1 MLCLN
6 VVPADNADDKSDS
19 VVRIGQDI
27 VIQVLKVSGRNRR
40 VLIGITAPDDVT
52 IMREGVYKKL
62 LRGKDG

>member
-6 VVPADNADDKSDS
+6 IVPADNTDDKSES
-19 VVRIGQDI
+19 VIRIGQDI
-27 VIQVLKVSGRNRR
+27 VIRVLKVSGKNHR

-52 IMREGVYKKL
+52 IMREGVYKRL